1 MTWEAER
8 TKPGKRL
15 FHVVEMDLDFCAETY
30 GVAPCTAALNA
41 GNPHKCFN
49 TRVTCQDPANYNR
62 ESKTYRFCDPIEGIP
77 KLFGAIPSLQNVET
91 APTQIDP
98 GKSMGVRASVS
109 MTFADHRYHDR
120 GIDKYVAER
129 KSGAAAFDGSTYD
142 PYEQGTYFGKLA
154 ARNLYKIGRPLRV
167 LSGFLPWDHN
177 LPAENQI
184 AYTEAEVLANL
195 RTHTYVIDSFEGPDS
210 QGAFTVVAKDIL
222 RLASQNKAECP
233 VQTTGRLVA
242 AIDDVVT
249 SLTLT
254 PAGVGASEY
263 AASGTIR
270 IESELMTYTRS
281 GDVFTVVRETDGSTA
296 ATHVIDSGVQECKRF
311 AAARVDAVVN
321 DLLVNFAGISSSF
334 ITLGDWDSES
344 DPWLTSQIF
353 STLIVEP
360 TPVETLVNEL
370 CRESL
375 VFIWWDDINSQI
387 RFRSIRPRDAD
398 EKDALV
404 LVSGDNAIIEESY
417 SRRTGEQ
424 FSKVVVSL
432 ARPSFVTRMDD
443 QTNFEQTVSSTDEDA
458 ESADQY
464 NESKVKRIASRWLD
478 SSQRGSAL
486 QLASRTLAIFRD
498 SRDRHQF
505 RMSAKNASL
514 WTGDIF
520 NLQHRSLQGFRGEE
534 IITQMQ
540 VLKVQELED
549 GSFEYVAIADSFV
562 NRYIFIGPDTLGEY
576 SAETQSNKDRY
587 FWISDANGKMSD
599 GFDGYRII

>member
-1 MTWEAER
+1 MTWETER

-30 GVAPCTAALNA
+30 GVAPCTAALGA
-41 GNPHKCFN
+41 ANPHKCFN

-62 ESKTYRFCDPIEGIP
+62 EAKTYRFSDPIEGIP
-77 KLFGAIPSLQNVET
+77 KLFEAFPSLQSVET

-109 MTFADHRYHDR
+109 MTFADHRHHDR
-120 GIDKYVAER
+120 GIDKYVTER
-129 KSGAAAFDGSTYD
+129 KTGEAAFDGSSYEPYD
-142 PYEQGTYFGKLA
+142 QGTFFGKLA
-154 ARNLYKIGRPLRV
+154 VRNLYRVGRPLRV
-167 LSGFLPWDHN
+167 LSGYLPWDHN
-177 LPAENQI
+177 LPAENQR

-195 RTHTYVIDSFEGPDS
+195 RTHTYVIDNFEGPDS
-210 QGAFTVVAKDIL
+210 KGVFKVVAKDIL

-233 VQTTGRLVA
+233 VQTTGRLVT
-242 AIDDVVT
+242 AIDDSEVT
-249 SLTLT
+249 LTLT
-254 PAGVGASEY
+254 PAGVGDSEY

-311 AAARVDAVVN
+311 AARVDAVIN

-334 ITLGDWDSES
+334 ITLGDWDLESES
-344 DPWLTSQIF
+344 WLEPKVY
-353 STLIVEP
+353 STVIVEP

-375 VFIWWDDINSQI
+375 IFIWWDDIDSQI
-387 RFRSIRPRDAD
+387 RFRSIRPRTAD
-398 EKDALV
+398 EKDALT
-404 LVSGDNAIIEESY
+404 LVTGDNAVIEESY
-417 SRRTGEQ
+417 SRRNGEQ
-424 FSKVVVSL
+424 FSRVVVSL
-432 ARPSFVTRMDD
+432 SRPSFVTRLDD
-443 QTNFEQTVSSTDEDA
+443 QTNFEQTVAAIDSDA

-464 NESKVKRIASRWLD
+464 NESKVKRVASRWL
-478 SSQRGSAL
+478 SGSQRGAAL

-498 SRDRHQF
+498 ARDRYRF
-505 RMSAKNASL
+505 RMAAKDADL

-520 NLQHRSLQGFRGEE
+520 KLQHRSLQGFRGEE
-534 IITQMQ
+534 IVTQMQ

-549 GSFEYVAIADSFV
+549 GSFEYEAVADSFV
-562 NRYIFIGPDTLGEY
+562 NRYAFIGPDSLGEF
-576 SAETQSNKDRY
+576 SAETASNKARY
-587 FWISDANGKMSD
+587 AWFSNADGKMSD
-599 GFDGYRII
+599 GSDAYRFI